1 MSHEYRCPV
10 CNHVDAVDL
19 PVGERR
25 EVRCGHCATG
35 LTLEVR
41 DDERLTLEV
50 RVAERNEG
58 GSTTGA

>member
-25 EVRCGHCATG
+25 EVRCGHCATV

-50 RVAERNEG
+50 RVAELNGG
-58 GSTTGA
+58 GSPAGA